1 MRLPFYWLVII
12 AICCR
17 SVPETSHSL
26 SQHLRPPMANA
37 VEALDTAILNHLRQ
51 YPKAHP
57 VSSPDIR
64 KLAAQ
69 TEQCRDGRLPCR
81 VIDARMKALRDA
93 GLQRWDRSRFRYVVH
108 GW

>member
-37 VEALDTAILNHLRQ
+37 VEALDTAILNHLRAH
-51 YPKAHP
+51 PKAHP
-57 VSSPDIR
+57 VSCPDIR

-81 VIDARMKALRDA
+81 VIDSRMKALREA
-93 GLQRWDRSRFRYVVH
+93 GLQRWDRSRFRYVVQ